1 MEAKNI
7 MSDTLM
13 VTELAQE
20 LGISPLDLFM
30 YWINTGEIKNVSVSV
45 VFQNEEEIKVDF
57 CKDTIEEIINQSSTK
72 PVNQTSTYEEEKK
85 ELLGLVKLIKV
96 DETNQSVIEDLIA
109 MLEL

>member
-13 VTELAQE
+13 VAELAQE

-30 YWINTGEIKNVSVSV
+30 YWINTGEIKNVSISV

-57 CKDTIEEIINQSSTK
+57 CQDTIEEIINQSSKEEFHYQTLIDIYDEIFGGS
-72 PVNQTSTYEEEKK
+72 VNE
-85 ELLGLVKLIKV
+85 
-96 DETNQSVIEDLIA
+96 
-109 MLEL
+109 